1 MVTDRTPDFQI
12 LGAPTQGVC
21 LRCFIDLGMTI
32 AQALQT
38 AWEEQQAL
46 QAVYEADSA
55 PEPEAEVLV
64 SPDSVGAEPG
74 VLEKVE
80 ADEGLAHAPVSS
92 ASAKRFRKRTDQE
105 QVTAVPEEVETSDVN
120 R

>member
-1 MVTDRTPDFQI
+1 
-12 LGAPTQGVC
+12 
-21 LRCFIDLGMTI
+21 MTI

-46 QAVYEADSA
+46 QAVYEAESA

-64 SPDSVGAEPG
+64 SPESVGAEPG

-80 ADEGLAHAPVSS
+80 ADEGLVGKPVSS
-92 ASAKRFRKRTDQE
+92 ASAKRFRKRADQE
-105 QVTAVPEEVETSDVN
+105 QVTAVPEEVETSHVD